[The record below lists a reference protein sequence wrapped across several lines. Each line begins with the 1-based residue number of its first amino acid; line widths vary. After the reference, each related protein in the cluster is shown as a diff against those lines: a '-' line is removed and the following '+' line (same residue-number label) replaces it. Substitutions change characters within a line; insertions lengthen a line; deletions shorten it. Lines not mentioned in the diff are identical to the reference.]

1 MPAGVVKWFN
11 RKKGF
16 GFIGMEKPG
25 AEVFMQMADVAKGGD
40 REIAEGDRVEFET
53 VDRSG
58 RLQAKNIRKLNL
70 TRGAE

>member
-1 MPAGVVKWFN
+1 MPVGVVKWFN

-16 GFIGMEKPG
+16 GFIETEKPG
-25 AEVFMQMADVAKGGD
+25 AEIFMQVADVVKGGD
-40 REIAEGDRVEFET
+40 RAIAEGDRVEFET